1 MTKIEAKTQG
11 SQVQSPS
18 QRASNPIFN
27 KNLGQHIL
35 KNPAIAKAIV
45 DKAKL
50 RSSDTVLEI
59 GPGTGNV
66 TMHILEQCK
75 KTIVV
80 EMDPRLAAE
89 LAKRVRGT
97 PEQRKLHIVVG
108 GMELLFVF

>member
-1 MTKIEAKTQG
+1 MPAERKKTAI
-11 SQVQSPS
+11 SN
-18 QRASNPIFN
+18 RASNPIFD
-27 KNLGQHIL
+27 KSLGQHIL

-66 TMHILEQCK
+66 TMHILEQSK
-75 KTIVV
+75 KTFVV
-80 EMDPRLAAE
+80 EMDARMAAE

-108 GMELLFVF
+108 GT